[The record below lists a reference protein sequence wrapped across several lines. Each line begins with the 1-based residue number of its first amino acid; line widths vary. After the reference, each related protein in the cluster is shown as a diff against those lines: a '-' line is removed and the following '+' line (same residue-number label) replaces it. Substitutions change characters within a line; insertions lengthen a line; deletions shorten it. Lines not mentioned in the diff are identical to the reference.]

1 MQPNFINDSARTFIH
16 TKQANTHT
24 HTTRTTKATTSAWLA
39 LVTQSLCSYNWDG
52 ANSAVF
58 IFKLRKKLA
67 NLCISSITSFVRFI
81 LYASSIPKNLH
92 LVCWAISYISPITTW
107 IRYQFNFVILEL
119 ILRSMVSKTS
129 CKTEDKFHWVAPLTF
144 EITLFDWGMKAYFT
158 VKLASDIFMFYD

>member
-1 MQPNFINDSARTFIH
+1 MIAQELSYIPN
-16 TKQANTHT
+16 KQTHT

-52 ANSAVF
+52 VNSAVF

-67 NLCISSITSFVRFI
+67 NLCISSITNFVRFI
-81 LYASSIPKNLH
+81 LYASSIPKNLY

-107 IRYQFNFVILEL
+107 IRYQFKFVILEL